1 MVVNYKAPKTQT
13 KILLVDIGGTNVRTC
28 KAILGSDELINP
40 HKENTNCLKSFD
52 ELIQKFLD
60 EDSQIKH
67 IVFSV
72 AGPKINQAIS
82 MTNRD
87 FKIDKNEILKTFN
100 LESCHVLN
108 DWESIGY
115 SLALFDKNDMHVINK
130 GKQFNNTALM
140 IGPGTGLGAA
150 LVVNNDIV
158 LPTEIGNSC
167 FSINSLMAQTELSN
181 SNDFVVI
188 EDLISGGG
196 ISNIF
201 RHFSGE
207 DKTPEL
213 ILESYHKNATAKH
226 AIDQFSI
233 CLSQVLSEL
242 AMTYMPGRGIF
253 LAGGLMRSLVK
264 HLDINEFT
272 SNFLINRKPMHADV
286 LREIPISLVT
296 REMTCLHGNLN
307 YINNLNLRSII

>member
-1 MVVNYKAPKTQT
+1 MVVHYKAPKTQT

-60 EDSQIKH
+60 EDPQIKH

-207 DKTPEL
+207 DKAPET
-213 ILESYHKNATAKH
+213 ILESYHQNSTAKH
-226 AIDQFSI
+226 AIDQFAI

-264 HLDINEFT
+264 HLDISEFT
-272 SNFLINRKPMHADV
+272 SNFLLNRKPMHADV
-286 LREIPISLVT
+286 LREIPIALIT

-307 YINNLNLRSII
+307 YVNNLNLKSII